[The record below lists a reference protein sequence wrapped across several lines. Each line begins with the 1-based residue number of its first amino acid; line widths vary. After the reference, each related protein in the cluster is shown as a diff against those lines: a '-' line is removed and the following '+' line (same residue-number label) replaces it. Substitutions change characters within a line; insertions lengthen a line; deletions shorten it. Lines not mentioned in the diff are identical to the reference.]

1 MKPVIV
7 LVVAFLALAALAAT
21 QAIQRNFFT
30 VNTAPVVQATAG
42 TNVFVTFTQAGQTRT
57 YLVDVPTPSSLP
69 FSVIT
74 NAPWLTNHQST
85 AVSFDAGLS
94 VSNALSIHGA
104 AVFDA
109 ELIMGGTTNA
119 ILYAD
124 GSATFAQGFAGIGI
138 TGDAL
143 FNSVSIDNPA
153 VIVLANDGHV
163 SFDSGQFVSDGLG
176 DVAAKLFNGSGA
188 GLTNVTV
195 AATNVFSGGQLPI
208 GTVSTGLSSVA
219 GPLLTSNGVARSY
232 SYNAGALTNLPAAS
246 LTGSGTNNTTG
257 SAGSL
262 TGGATNQVYAFG
274 SSAGWNG
281 SIGVSNVTM
290 SGNIGFSKD
299 SVFTIGTA
307 SLRPL
312 TVSTLDLAAY
322 RDVFATSSMQIASH
336 AQLTSPNANE
346 LQIHNAYG
354 SATYARVIVSNLSA
368 TAEITATN
376 GVFGAYG
383 CMTMSTGTVVVATS
397 TSTNKFTAFSY
408 VKTFG
413 GIGSLTN
420 TSIVVT
426 NAGDYCIS
434 FGCSLLGGNGDAV
447 KALIL
452 TNDAVCPLIMFEKTM
467 QNPAIAETG
476 FKEVVVNLPA
486 SCRVGIGIAN
496 GSANNTSVQNLCFN
510 VKGAN

>member
-69 FSVIT
+69 FSVVT
-74 NAPWLTNHQST
+74 NAPWLTNNQST
-85 AVSFDAGLS
+85 AVNFNNTLQTHSGLFDVDNSGNVGANSFSAGGS
-94 VSNALSIHGA
+94 SIA
-104 AVFDA
+104 SD
-109 ELIMGGTTNA
+109 GT
-119 ILYAD
+119 IHL
-124 GSATFAQGFAGIGI
+124 
-138 TGDAL
+138 
-143 FNSVSIDNPA
+143 
-153 VIVLANDGHV
+153 
-163 SFDSGQFVSDGLG
+163 DSGTIISDGLG
-176 DVAAKLFNGSGA
+176 MLSAQIFNAVVGIHGNGLGVSNVVAAS
-188 GLTNVTV
+188 V

-232 SYNAGALTNLPAAS
+232 SYNGGGLSNLNASALA
-246 LTGSGTNNTTG
+246 SGTVP
-257 SAGSL
+257 L
-262 TGGATNQVYAFG
+262 TLLGGATNQVLSFG
-274 SSAGWNG
+274 SAAGWSG
-281 SIGVSNVTM
+281 SPNLTNITLVGELTNNRYFVSRGAAMTLQ
-290 SGNIGFSKD
+290 
-299 SVFTIGTA
+299 TA
-307 SLRPL
+307 SGTSIQMSPGGPV
-312 TVSTLDLAAY
+312 TWVFNSSGHHYPNTDNSYDLGQTTARVRTFY
-322 RDVFATSSMQIASH
+322 CNTGQFSGPVFAT
-336 AQLTSPNANE
+336 NA
-346 LQIHNAYG
+346 
-354 SATYARVIVSNLSA
+354 
-368 TAEITATN
+368 
-376 GVFGAYG
+376 VFGAYG
-383 CMTMSTGTVVVATS
+383 CATMSTGTVVVATS
-397 TSTNKFTAFSY
+397 TSTNTFTGWSY
-408 VKTFG
+408 LKTFG

-426 NAGDYCIS
+426 NAGDYRIS

-452 TNDAVCPLIMFEKTM
+452 TNDVVCPLIMFEKTM